1 MQWERACV
9 LGPNHGL
16 PVLAEVDVAVVGG
29 GAAGVAAAET
39 AARHASSVLLI
50 ERYGF
55 CGGAAVAGMS
65 GTICGMYLSTEREA
79 NRPEQVVFGFT
90 ERFPRRHGGAGRHHG
105 TPEIR

>member
-1 MQWERACV
+1 MQWQRTSIV
-9 LGPNHGL
+9 GPDHCL

-39 AARHASSVLLI
+39 AARRGRSTLLI

-65 GTICGMYLSTEREA
+65 GTICGMYLSTERDV
-79 NRPEQVVFGFT
+79 NRPE
-90 ERFPRRHGGAGRHHG
+90 
-105 TPEIR
+105 